1 MTSRKSAMYY
11 NSTELLVNVFN
22 ISIYC
27 TNINSKGFTVDLG
40 YTHTKR
46 WYSSIKKMS
55 EEVTSHE
62 YTEWENLKTSGN
74 PKLLPYPKAS
84 VN

>member
-1 MTSRKSAMYY
+1 
-11 NSTELLVNVFN
+11 
-22 ISIYC
+22 
-27 TNINSKGFTVDLG
+27 
-40 YTHTKR
+40 
-46 WYSSIKKMS
+46 MS

-62 YTEWENLKTSGN
+62 HTEWENLKTSGN

>member
-1 MTSRKSAMYY
+1 
-11 NSTELLVNVFN
+11 
-22 ISIYC
+22 
-27 TNINSKGFTVDLG
+27 
-40 YTHTKR
+40 
-46 WYSSIKKMS
+46 MS

-84 VN
+84 VKLNMVLVSQSGIQNEFFHRNNIKSFGCISLNYTVNALF